1 MNTLSIGE
9 IKILT
14 KKLSKV
20 DINEAF
26 KCYCSLDNEAKAQYM
41 TGFKNYSF
49 DKFISY
55 TELTLSKLYFF
66 GFTGATAIDITKVH
80 SDNIDNIIAKL
91 DIPSNNKFITD
102 DNGKLLSVKEFT
114 DECTDFIKS
123 YMKDLIYISLDKD
136 IEDIKINVL
145 VDCNISDRILDFDS
159 VHSSIKEILML
170 KIF

>member
-20 DINEAF
+20 DIDEAF

-55 TELTLSKLYFF
+55 TELTLSKLYFL
-66 GFTGATAIDITKVH
+66 GFTGATDIDIIEDN
-80 SDNIDNIIAKL
+80 SDNIIVKL